1 MWRVKV
7 RHLPATQIEIE
18 PFPLH
23 HLVSH
28 QAVLS
33 AASLPPFPTHAGRL
47 AMTPPSS
54 STPFARAPATLS
66 HPLALTL
73 AGRQTQATQPP
84 SPLKQ
89 LGSVFFFP
97 FSNRRRTTAAT
108 SSSSRASQLLPPSC
122 LASRT
127 HLHLTCRSGEPFAC
141 TQATPLPPS
150 CGTWPHL
157 KTFR

>member
-7 RHLPATQIEIE
+7 HHLPATQLKFK

-54 STPFARAPATLS
+54 STPFARAPATLL
-66 HPLALTL
+66 HPLTLTL
-73 AGRQTQATQPP
+73 AGRQTQATQLL

-97 FSNRRRTTAAT
+97 FSNQHRTTAAT
-108 SSSSRASQLLPPSC
+108 SSRASQLLPPSRLTSC
-122 LASRT
+122 T
-127 HLHLTCRSGEPFAC
+127 HLHLTCHSGEPFAC

>member
-1 MWRVKV
+1 MVILCLHV
-7 RHLPATQIEIE
+7 RHLPATQLEFE

-89 LGSVFFFP
+89 LGSVFFSP
-97 FSNRRRTTAAT
+97 SLTGAGQRRPRH
-108 SSSSRASQLLPPSC
+108 RHHGPPSC
-122 LASRT
+122 SRPHASPHARTSTSPAAQVSPLRAHKPPLCRHLAELGPT
-127 HLHLTCRSGEPFAC
+127 
-141 TQATPLPPS
+141 
-150 CGTWPHL
+150 
-157 KTFR
+157 